1 MIYSHLDYHISALD
15 ILCVC
20 VCVRARARVVCDYLR
35 SRLSSRRSVIISI
48 DMIPFNNLDSISCS
62 TYFVGSPYIHKS
74 VSPLKI
80 VGNGGETLGTDI
92 GSCSSLCAGSPCMIV
107 MVTRSSSRKDISSR
121 FATANQDHRPSTIQQ
136 VSSWSALEQLTVNNC
151 ISTPM
156 KGGRISGSR
165 KLLNDLSSGPS
176 HNFLLFLH
184 HLGSL
189 H

>member
-20 VCVRARARVVCDYLR
+20 VCVCARARVVCDYLR
-35 SRLSSRRSVIISI
+35 SRLSSRRSGIISI
-48 DMIPFNNLDSISCS
+48 DMIPLNNPDSISCS

-107 MVTRSSSRKDISSR
+107 MVTRSSKDICSR
-121 FATANQDHRPSTIQQ
+121 FATANQDHRSSTIQQ
-136 VSSWSALEQLTVNNC
+136 CHPDQTLHNLPLIIAYPPRLRAVVSPASA
-151 ISTPM
+151 
-156 KGGRISGSR
+156 
-165 KLLNDLSSGPS
+165 
-176 HNFLLFLH
+176 
-184 HLGSL
+184 
-189 H
+189 